1 MVLRSLKHFIDHA
14 LKHQG
19 FRRYLTNTSWM
30 FAEQILRLAA
40 GLFVGI
46 WVARYLGPEQYG
58 IFSYAVAFAAIFGS
72 VAKLGLDGFV
82 VIALVREPQKRDS
95 YLGTVFW
102 LKLGGAAIAIAA
114 TAIALLFVANDKIT
128 NLYILIIASGTIFQS
143 FEVVDFYF
151 QSKVLSKYI
160 SLCKLAQLLLSSGL
174 KIYLV
179 VVGAELV
186 DFVLISLVDQAALA
200 LTLLI
205 AYRSQVAGGFFR
217 CFDWGLGKDLL
228 KRSWPVI
235 LSGFA
240 LMVQARIDQVM
251 LKQFAGNAELGY
263 YTSALRLIEVFSF
276 VPVLLTNSLFPAI
289 VNAKARSLE
298 LFRARLFNLYRL
310 MALLFLLVIVPVYFF
325 GNQIVL
331 ALYKD
336 AYAPAGQLISFM
348 ALRLFFTNYGVVRG
362 AYLMNE
368 NLMSFS
374 LLTMVVGMLVN
385 VGLNFLWIPTYH
397 SMGAIAS
404 TVVSF
409 FVTTFLF
416 DALYP
421 KTRDNCLSMLR
432 SMLLLRSKA

>member
-151 QSKVLSKYI
+151 QSKVLS
-160 SLCKLAQLLLSSGL
+160 
-174 KIYLV
+174 
-179 VVGAELV
+179 
-186 DFVLISLVDQAALA
+186 
-200 LTLLI
+200 
-205 AYRSQVAGGFFR
+205 
-217 CFDWGLGKDLL
+217 
-228 KRSWPVI
+228 
-235 LSGFA
+235 
-240 LMVQARIDQVM
+240 
-251 LKQFAGNAELGY
+251 
-263 YTSALRLIEVFSF
+263 
-276 VPVLLTNSLFPAI
+276 
-289 VNAKARSLE
+289 
-298 LFRARLFNLYRL
+298 
-310 MALLFLLVIVPVYFF
+310 
-325 GNQIVL
+325 
-331 ALYKD
+331 
-336 AYAPAGQLISFM
+336 
-348 ALRLFFTNYGVVRG
+348 
-362 AYLMNE
+362 
-368 NLMSFS
+368 
-374 LLTMVVGMLVN
+374 
-385 VGLNFLWIPTYH
+385 
-397 SMGAIAS
+397 
-404 TVVSF
+404 
-409 FVTTFLF
+409 
-416 DALYP
+416 
-421 KTRDNCLSMLR
+421 
-432 SMLLLRSKA
+432 